1 MEAAES
7 EGRQRPTMRET
18 LSLVGHGLGGRLNV
32 RSGIFLSALGLA
44 AAILA
49 GLLQLLVI
57 PYFGAPWLGTS
68 MLVLQV
74 FLAPALIATAL
85 AALLRESG
93 TLGALASLAVA
104 VLALAGFASA
114 LAVAAL
120 WESAFAAA
128 EAGTAATADYKAGLL
143 ISIAVGW
150 ATGAA
155 AIATGLQSALVCLGF
170 SRVDRWAWAGLV
182 AVLAAPVL
190 ALSLLSPTLGV
201 LSGIVILSLLLNH
214 RGHREQRGA
223 RSLPPIVA
231 AEPVSGLGRAA
242 AASLAWLGFAIGTM
256 SVAFALTGSHWPGV
270 ALDGTQSMQWG
281 IAGGFLSALM
291 VVLAL
296 AGLAVVRYRELR
308 ARISLLVGISLLG
321 LVIAAVTSLPLFD
334 AASPIRWAGVLAT
347 VLCGAVFLATVAYW
361 RIRGSRGMRSG
372 VAVAIGAGYSVTV
385 GFIVTFAV
393 AFLAPIT
400 GLLLALWMSRGSRLD
415 TAGAL
420 N

>member
-1 MEAAES
+1 M
-7 EGRQRPTMRET
+7 
-18 LSLVGHGLGGRLNV
+18 
-32 RSGIFLSALGLA
+32 
-44 AAILA
+44 
-49 GLLQLLVI
+49 
-57 PYFGAPWLGTS
+57 
-68 MLVLQV
+68 
-74 FLAPALIATAL
+74 
-85 AALLRESG
+85 
-93 TLGALASLAVA
+93 
-104 VLALAGFASA
+104 
-114 LAVAAL
+114 
-120 WESAFAAA
+120 
-128 EAGTAATADYKAGLL
+128 
-143 ISIAVGW
+143 
-150 ATGAA
+150 
-155 AIATGLQSALVCLGF
+155 
-170 SRVDRWAWAGLV
+170 
-182 AVLAAPVL
+182 
-190 ALSLLSPTLGV
+190 
-201 LSGIVILSLLLNH
+201 ILSLLLNH